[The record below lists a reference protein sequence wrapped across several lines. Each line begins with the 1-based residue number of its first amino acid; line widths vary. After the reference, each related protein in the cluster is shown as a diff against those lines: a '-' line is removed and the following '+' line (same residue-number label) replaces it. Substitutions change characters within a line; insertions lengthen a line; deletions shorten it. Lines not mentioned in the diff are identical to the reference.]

1 MTPMVDL
8 GFLLLTF
15 FILTTTFNKPQ
26 AMQLTMPKKDENIPL
41 EDQSKVPADHTMN
54 VLVTKDN
61 TVYWYF
67 GMADPTKGAL
77 PALNK
82 ATYGPNGL
90 RKVLI
95 AENNKRHGAYDAIEK
110 LKNEVATG
118 KMPKD
123 SLGKKK
129 GDFFSDK
136 TRKTS
141 ILVVLLK
148 PDKDAKYKNIVD
160 ALDEMAICNIGTYAL
175 LESNEVENQMIANAQ
190 TYK

>member
-1 MTPMVDL
+1 
-8 GFLLLTF
+8 
-15 FILTTTFNKPQ
+15 
-26 AMQLTMPKKDENIPL
+26 
-41 EDQSKVPADHTMN
+41 
-54 VLVTKDN
+54 
-61 TVYWYF
+61 
-67 GMADPTKGAL
+67 
-77 PALNK
+77 
-82 ATYGPNGL
+82 
-90 RKVLI
+90 
-95 AENNKRHGAYDAIEK
+95 
-110 LKNEVATG
+110 
-118 KMPKD
+118 MPKD

>member
-54 VLVTKDN
+54 VLLTKDN

-175 LESNEVENQMIANAQ
+175 LESNEVENQMVANAQ

>member
-54 VLVTKDN
+54 VLLTKDN

>member
-1 MTPMVDL
+1 
-8 GFLLLTF
+8 
-15 FILTTTFNKPQ
+15 
-26 AMQLTMPKKDENIPL
+26 MQLTMPKKDENIPL

-54 VLVTKDN
+54 VLLTKDN